1 MNWRK
6 IKRFLRDNVAAVV
19 LILIALATFSVIK
32 NVDSKTSRDK
42 TKDYAPKNTK
52 ADEEERM
59 YIPVSYTTFVDL
71 VESFK
76 TVNHVDMRGMGSPE
90 YNEQDGQTT
99 IDVSNMSRSGLSL
112 LMGTSLGTMPW
123 CTGTLCSFE
132 TSKVDTVVVVRCPAA
147 LMARLVR
154 NKEMH

>member
-1 MNWRK
+1 MARNN
-6 IKRFLRDNVAAVV
+6 IKRFFRDNVAAVV
-19 LILIALATFSVIK
+19 LILIAIATFVVIR
-32 NVDSKTSRDK
+32 NCDSKASHDV

-59 YIPVSYTTFVDL
+59 YIPVPYATFVDL

-76 TVNHVDMRGMGSPE
+76 TANHVDMQGMGSPE
-90 YNEQDGQTT
+90 YNENDSQTT
-99 IDVSNMSRSGLSL
+99 INVSDLSKSGLSL
-112 LMGTSLGTMPW
+112 LTGTSLGTTTW

-132 TSKVDTVVVVRCPAA
+132 TNKMDTVAVVRCPAD

-154 NKEMH
+154 SKEGH